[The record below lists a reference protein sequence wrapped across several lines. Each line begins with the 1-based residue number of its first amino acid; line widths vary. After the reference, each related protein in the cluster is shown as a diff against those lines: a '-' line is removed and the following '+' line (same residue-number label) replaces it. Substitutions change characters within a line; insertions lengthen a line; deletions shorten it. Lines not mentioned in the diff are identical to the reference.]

1 MEDQNRPVFLQ
12 LSERL
17 ENEIISGQLQED
29 QQIPSINELAS
40 FYRINPATAL
50 RAVTMLV
57 DEGVL
62 YKKRG
67 IGMFVSDGAK
77 KTLVEKHLTQFNES
91 FIRPLLTEAK
101 KLDLTEEKIIK
112 MLRKESK

>member
-67 IGMFVSDGAK
+67 IGMFVSVGAK
-77 KTLVEKHLTQFNES
+77 KTLVEKHLTQFNQS
-91 FIRPLLTEAK
+91 FIRPLLVEAK
-101 KLDLTEEKIIK
+101 KLELTEDKIIK